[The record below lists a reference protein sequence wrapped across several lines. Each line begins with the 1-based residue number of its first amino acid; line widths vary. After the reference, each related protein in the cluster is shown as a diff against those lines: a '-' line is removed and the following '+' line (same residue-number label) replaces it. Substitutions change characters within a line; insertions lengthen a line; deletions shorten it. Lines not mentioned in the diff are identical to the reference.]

1 VSSIAIPS
9 RRGFLLGAGALLA
22 APAIVRV
29 SALMPVSVVEEEGW
43 RLLECAKAS
52 WTQIAISGKRP
63 DWLDL
68 TTLRRHRSHDQRA
81 TTSPDDR
88 CGAHEFPEGLAG
100 MTDER
105 AKEIADSI
113 RQQDGTVEVSAL
125 FMLKLYDDVQAL
137 KSALSGLAF
146 LGIGGSIKRG
156 GE

>member
-1 VSSIAIPS
+1 MTLAIPS

-68 TTLRRHRSHDQRA
+68 TTLRDIVHMINGPLPRPMIVA
-81 TTSPDDR
+81 
-88 CGAHEFPEGLAG
+88 AHMNFQK
-100 MTDER
+100 DW
-105 AKEIADSI
+105 
-113 RQQDGTVEVSAL
+113 
-125 FMLKLYDDVQAL
+125 QA
-137 KSALSGLAF
+137 
-146 LGIGGSIKRG
+146 
-156 GE
+156 